1 MKWYKITISTTIH
14 ATDLITA
21 MLYDMDISGV
31 EVINNVPI
39 TEEEKKKMFIDVLAE
54 ASEDDETAQIIFYIE
69 KDNNL
74 QKILKEVKNGIN
86 RLRSFVEVGSA
97 SIDVAITKDEDWAN
111 EWKKYFKP
119 FRVADNIIIK
129 PTWRTLSEKDEV
141 KENDIIIE
149 IDPGMAFGTG
159 SHETT
164 QLPIKQLIK
173 YLKPGQKVLDIGC
186 GSGILSII
194 SSKLGARSVTGTD
207 IDGSAVNIAKE
218 NIEINNISP
227 EKATVLF
234 GNILNNED
242 NKELDKML
250 ENNYDIVVAN
260 ILTEVIMELSDHVG
274 NYLKPEGYFVASGI
288 LYTQSD
294 KVQEAISKNGMEIIE
309 VSAKGDWVCITAR
322 KN

>member
-1 MKWYKITISTTIH
+1 MKWYKITISSTIH

-54 ASEDDETAQIIFYIE
+54 VSEEDETAQIIFYIE

-86 RLRSFVEVGSA
+86 RLSSFVEVGST
-97 SIDVAITKDEDWAN
+97 SIDVTITKDEDWSN

-129 PTWRTLSEKDEV
+129 PTWKTLNMIEEV
-141 KENDIIIE
+141 KEDDIIVK

-194 SSKLGARSVTGTD
+194 SSKLGARSVTGID
-207 IDGSAVNIAKE
+207 IDGNAVNIAKE

-260 ILTEVIMELSDHVG
+260 ILTEVIMELSEHVG
-274 NYLKPEGYFVASGI
+274 NYLKPEGYFIASGI

-309 VSAKGDWVCITAR
+309 ANAKGDWVCITAR